1 MISLTKVV
9 VDDLYETIH
18 GYVTKRELIVD
29 DYEAMIEVIL
39 SMIKDGYCFAMDRDI
54 LRDAMES
61 LTYMYAPS
69 DDMNKDRLVQQFADE
84 EEEDS
89 DDDEE
94 SGEDEGDFNN
104 MDLMKMMQMMG
115 GMGGMGGMG
124 APSEN
129 SEEKCPEGT
138 CELESCEGGVCDEGE
153 CKKVVTETTDS
164 TGEDPTTTTVVKE
177 DIVVEDVEDV
187 EDSAAAKDAIADDAK
202 VNEETSSTPVNDDGT
217 PGAE

>member
-18 GYVTKRELIVD
+18 DYVTKRELIVD

-89 DDDEE
+89 DDEE
-94 SGEDEGDFNN
+94 SGEDESDFNN

-115 GMGGMGGMG
+115 GMGGMG
-124 APSEN
+124 APPEN
-129 SEEKCPEGT
+129 SEN
-138 CELESCEGGVCDEGE
+138 EGGCDEGECAEGDCAEGDCAESE
-153 CKKVVTETTDS
+153 CKKVVTESDGS
-164 TGEDPTTTTVVKE
+164 TKEEPITTTVVKE
-177 DIVVEDVEDV
+177 DIVVEDVEDAAT
-187 EDSAAAKDAIADDAK
+187 EDSK
-202 VNEETSSTPVNDDGT
+202 VNQERSSTPVNDDET
-217 PGAE
+217 QGAE